1 MASLRALAA
10 AEKLAQTGDPS
21 GLKNW
26 MSKFLPDE
34 FVDEAFSSHISE
46 IKKLFGTKD
55 AIKTRAQE
63 WLSYIESKK
72 YKGYHKGA
80 K

>member
-1 MASLRALAA
+1 MKGWTLR
-10 AEKLAQTGDPS
+10 
-21 GLKNW
+21 
-26 MSKFLPDE
+26 FLPDE
-34 FVDEAFSSHISE
+34 IVDEAFSSHMSE
-46 IKKLFGTKD
+46 IKKLFGTKE

-72 YKGYHKGA
+72 YKGYQRGA